1 MGGGEREMV
10 WYWWFGWVG
19 TGSRILWVKLG
30 FAKKHA
36 WYFARSVWKSMEIS
50 LKLKKFNVNIPN
62 MMSSLKGGDFPSIL
76 PPFRWFKS
84 SWPRCCWELFKAYE
98 LGLVRTPGA
107 LMITGPPDTDVA
119 AVKIQEAEASYPQ
132 DGQKRCRSFEQWK
145 KTPWLFRVIGHDT
158 TLFLLW
164 L

>member
-1 MGGGEREMV
+1 MGGGEREMA
-10 WYWWFGWVG
+10 WCWWFGWVG

-30 FAKKHA
+30 FAKKNA
-36 WYFARSVWKSMEIS
+36 WYFARSVWKSMEIFIEIY
-50 LKLKKFNVNIPN
+50 KFNIPN

-132 DGQKRCRSFEQWK
+132 DGQKRCGSFEQWK
-145 KTPWLFRVIGHDT
+145 KKALVV
-158 TLFLLW
+158 
-164 L
+164 